1 MRHPRTII
9 AGIGLAAMA
18 VGGVTAVSAGGSPA
32 SSAPSAGAAAAIVRT
47 APAAAG
53 RSTEAILVK
62 AQAAAASTPGSLDPT
77 FGNGGKVLAP
87 GGGAT
92 DAILQPNGDIVVST
106 SSGVARFLPTGK
118 LDTTFGTGGL
128 ASAGF
133 VGGGGGLQGVAV
145 QPDGKIIWV
154 GSQNT
159 PGFTPFGTFSFAV
172 ARFNAN
178 GSLDT
183 TFGTGGQASVEFF
196 APPMQGAQEF
206 ARAVLVQPDGK
217 ILVAGS
223 ARQGQIRFAPIQGA
237 LARFNA
243 NGTLDTSFGTGGT
256 VLSSSLPNGITALGQ
271 DAAGNIFTLTPSA
284 PSPIRAEFSPTG
296 QADTSVTPAAITASS
311 HGGSSVFLPSG
322 QFVQAN
328 GVTVAKHDV
337 DVQVQRFNAD
347 GSLASASP
355 AFDYS
360 GAAGPD
366 QALDGAG
373 AVAIQANGQAVAGGA
388 HFLSTS
394 LFGLARV
401 NPDGTLDAGFGSGGV
416 LTTTFNG
423 NEAVE
428 AVLIQP
434 DGKIIAAGFS
444 DNNTTGQSFIALAR
458 YNP

>member
-18 VGGVTAVSAGGSPA
+18 AGGITAVSAGGSPA
-32 SSAPSAGAAAAIVRT
+32 SSTPSAGTAAATVRT
-47 APAAAG
+47 APPAVG

-77 FGNGGKVLAP
+77 FGNGGKVLTP

-92 DAILQPNGDIVVST
+92 DAVLQPNGDIVVST
-106 SSGVARFLPTGK
+106 GSGVARFLPTGK
-118 LDTTFGTGGL
+118 LDTTFGTGGT

-133 VGGGGGLQGVAV
+133 VGGEGGTGVAL

-159 PGFTPFGTFSFAV
+159 PGFTPFGTFEFAV

-183 TFGTGGQASVEFF
+183 SFGTGGQASVEFF

-206 ARAVLVQPDGK
+206 ARTVLVQPDGK

-243 NGTLDTSFGTGGT
+243 NGTLDTSFGTGGKI
-256 VLSSSLPNGITALGQ
+256 LSSSLPNGITALGL
-271 DAAGNIFTLTPSA
+271 DAAGDIFTL
-284 PSPIRAEFSPTG
+284 PIRAEFSPTG
-296 QADTSVTPAAITASS
+296 QAVTVTPAAIIASS
-311 HGGSSVFLPSG
+311 QGGSSAFLPSG
-322 QFVQAN
+322 QFVLAN
-328 GVTVAKHDV
+328 GSSVARHD
-337 DVQVQRFNAD
+337 DDIQVQRFNAD

-360 GAAGPD
+360 GAAGLD
-366 QALDGAG
+366 QARDSAL
-373 AVAIQANGQAVAGGA
+373 AVAIQANGQAVVGGA
-388 HFLSTS
+388 HFFSTS
-394 LFGLARV
+394 LIGLGRV
-401 NPDGTLDAGFGSGGV
+401 NPDGTLDTGFGTGGV
-416 LTTTFNG
+416 LTTTING
-423 NEAVE
+423 NEAVQ
-428 AVLIQP
+428 AILIQP
-434 DGKIIAAGFS
+434 DGKILAVGNSAINA
-444 DNNTTGQSFIALAR
+444 TGQSFIVIAR
-458 YNP
+458 YLP

>member
-1 MRHPRTII
+1 MRHPRIII

-32 SSAPSAGAAAAIVRT
+32 SSAPSAGTAAATVRA
-47 APAAAG
+47 APVAAG

-62 AQAAAASTPGSLDPT
+62 AQAVAASTPGSLDPT
-77 FGNGGKVLAP
+77 FGHGGKVLTP

-92 DAILQPNGDIVVST
+92 DAILQPNGDIVVSGGF
-106 SSGVARFLPTGK
+106 GVARYLPTGQ
-118 LDTTFGTGGL
+118 LDTTFGSGGL
-128 ASAGF
+128 APAGF
-133 VGGGGGLQGVAV
+133 VGGESRTGVAL
-145 QPDGKIIWV
+145 QTDGKIIWV
-154 GSQNT
+154 GSQGN
-159 PGFTPFGTFSFAV
+159 PSFPAGGTFAFAV

-183 TFGTGGQASVEFF
+183 SFGSGGHASVEFF

-206 ARAVLVQPDGK
+206 ADAVLVQPDGK

-223 ARQGQIRFAPIQGA
+223 ARQGQIKFAPIQGA

-256 VLSSSLPNGITALGQ
+256 VLSSSLPNGITALGL
-271 DAAGNIFTLTPSA
+271 DAAGDIFTL
-284 PSPIRAEFSPTG
+284 PIRAEFSSSG
-296 QADTSVTPAAITASS
+296 QADASVTPAPITASS

-337 DVQVQRFNAD
+337 DVQVQLFNAD

-360 GAAGPD
+360 GAAGVD
-366 QALDGAG
+366 QALDSAG
-373 AVAIQANGQAVAGGA
+373 AVAIQANGQAVVGGA

-428 AVLIQP
+428 ALLIQP

-444 DNNTTGQSFIALAR
+444 DNNTTGKSFIALAR

>member
-18 VGGVTAVSAGGSPA
+18 AGGVTAVSAGGSPA
-32 SSAPSAGAAAAIVRT
+32 SSAPSVGTAAATVRT
-47 APAAAG
+47 APAAVG
-53 RSTEAILVK
+53 RSAGAILVN

-77 FGNGGKVLAP
+77 FGNGGKVLTDL
-87 GGGAT
+87 GVGAGVPS
-92 DAILQPNGDIVVST
+92 DAVLQPNGDIVISGGF
-106 SSGVARFLPTGK
+106 GVARYLPTGK
-118 LDTTFGTGGL
+118 LDTTFGSGGL
-128 ASAGF
+128 ASTGFAG
-133 VGGGGGLQGVAV
+133 GESGTGVAL

-154 GSQNT
+154 GSQGN
-159 PGFTPFGTFSFAV
+159 PSFPAGGTFSFAV
-172 ARFNAN
+172 ARFTAN
-178 GSLDT
+178 GTLDT
-183 TFGTGGQASVEFF
+183 SFGTGGQASVEFF

-243 NGTLDTSFGTGGT
+243 NGTLDTSFGTGGKI
-256 VLSSSLPNGITALGQ
+256 LSSSGGITALGL
-271 DAAGNIFTLTPSA
+271 DAAGNIFTLPT
-284 PSPIRAEFSPTG
+284 RAEFSPTG
-296 QADTSVTPAAITASS
+296 QADTGVTPAAITASS
-311 HGGSSVFLPSG
+311 HGGSSIFLPSG

-328 GVTVAKHDV
+328 TIGVAKHDV

-347 GSLASASP
+347 GSIASASP

-360 GAAGPD
+360 GAAGLD
-366 QALDGAG
+366 QAIDSAG
-373 AVAIQANGQAVAGGA
+373 AVAVQANGQAVAGGA

-394 LFGLARV
+394 PFGLARV

-423 NEAVE
+423 DEAVG
-428 AVLIQP
+428 AVVIQP

-444 DNNTTGQSFIALAR
+444 ENNTTGHVFIALAR

>member
-1 MRHPRTII
+1 MRAPRTMI
-9 AGIGLAAMA
+9 AGIGLAVMA
-18 VGGVTAVSAGGSPA
+18 AAGSVTAASAGGSLA
-32 SSAPSAGAAAAIVRT
+32 SSALSAGTAAAAVRT
-47 APAAAG
+47 APAAG
-53 RSTEAILVK
+53 RSAEAILVK

-77 FGNGGKVLAP
+77 FGNGGIALTP
-87 GGGAT
+87 GGGVT
-92 DAILQPNGDIVVST
+92 DAIRQPNGDIVVST
-106 SSGVARFLPTGK
+106 GSGVARFLPTGK
-118 LDTTFGTGGL
+118 LDTTFGSGGT

-133 VGGGGGLQGVAV
+133 VGGEGGTGVAL

-159 PGFTPFGTFSFAV
+159 PGFPAFGTFSFAV

-183 TFGTGGQASVEFF
+183 SFGTGGQASVEFF

-206 ARAVLVQPDGK
+206 AHAVLVQPDGK

-243 NGTLDTSFGTGGT
+243 NGTLDTSFGTGGKI
-256 VLSSSLPNGITALGQ
+256 LSSSGGITALGL
-271 DAAGNIFTLTPSA
+271 DAAGNIFTLPA
-284 PSPIRAEFSPTG
+284 RAEFSPTG
-296 QADTSVTPAAITASS
+296 QADTGVTPAAITASS
-311 HGGSSVFLPSG
+311 HGGTSAFLPTG

-328 GVTVAKHDV
+328 SFNVATHDV

-347 GSLASASP
+347 GSIASTSP

-360 GAAGPD
+360 GAAGLD
-366 QALDGAG
+366 QARDSAL

-423 NEAVE
+423 GEGVGAV
-428 AVLIQP
+428 VIQP

-444 DNNTTGQSFIALAR
+444 ENNTTGHVFIALAR

>member
-1 MRHPRTII
+1 MRRPRTII

-18 VGGVTAVSAGGSPA
+18 AAGGVTAVSAGGSPA
-32 SSAPSAGAAAAIVRT
+32 SSAPSAGTAAATGRT
-47 APAAAG
+47 APAAVG
-53 RSTEAILVK
+53 RSTGAILVN

-77 FGNGGKVLAP
+77 FGNGGKVLTDL
-87 GGGAT
+87 GVGAGVPS
-92 DAILQPNGDIVVST
+92 DAVLQPNGDIVVSGGF
-106 SSGVARFLPTGK
+106 GVARYLPTGK

-128 ASAGF
+128 ASTGFAG
-133 VGGGGGLQGVAV
+133 GESGTGVAL

-154 GSQNT
+154 GSQGN
-159 PGFTPFGTFSFAV
+159 PSFPAGGTFSFAV

-183 TFGTGGQASVEFF
+183 SFGTGGQASMEFF

-206 ARAVLVQPDGK
+206 AGAVLVQPDGK

-237 LARFNA
+237 LARFNT
-243 NGTLDTSFGTGGT
+243 NGSLDTSFGTGGKI
-256 VLSSSLPNGITALGQ
+256 LSSSGAITALGL
-271 DAAGNIFTLTPSA
+271 DAAGNIFTLPT
-284 PSPIRAEFSPTG
+284 RAEFGPTG
-296 QADTSVTPAAITASS
+296 QADTGVTPAAITASS

-328 GVTVAKHDV
+328 TIGVAKHDV

-347 GSLASASP
+347 GSIASASP

-360 GAAGPD
+360 GAPGLD
-366 QALDGAG
+366 QAQDSAG
-373 AVAIQANGQAVAGGA
+373 AVAVQANGQAVAGGA

-423 NEAVE
+423 DEGVGAV
-428 AVLIQP
+428 VIQP
-434 DGKIIAAGFS
+434 DGKIIAVGFS
-444 DNNTTGQSFIALAR
+444 ENNTTGHVFIALAR

>member
-1 MRHPRTII
+1 MRDPRITI
-9 AGIGLAAMA
+9 AGIGVAAIA
-18 VGGVTAVSAGGSPA
+18 AAGGVTAASAGGSPA
-32 SSAPSAGAAAAIVRT
+32 GSAPSAGTAAATVRT

-53 RSTEAILVK
+53 RNTQAILVN
-62 AQAAAASTPGSLDPT
+62 ARAAAASTPGSLDPT
-77 FGNGGKVLAP
+77 FGNGGKVLTDL
-87 GGGAT
+87 GVGAGVPS
-92 DAILQPNGDIVVST
+92 DAVLQPNGDIVISGGF
-106 SSGVARFLPTGK
+106 GVARYLPTGK
-118 LDTTFGTGGL
+118 LDTTFGSGGL
-128 ASAGF
+128 ASTGFAG
-133 VGGGGGLQGVAV
+133 GESGTGVAL

-154 GSQNT
+154 GSQGN
-159 PGFTPFGTFSFAV
+159 PSFPAGGTFSFAV
-172 ARFNAN
+172 ARFTAN
-178 GSLDT
+178 GTLDT
-183 TFGTGGQASVEFF
+183 SFGTGGQASVEFF

-243 NGTLDTSFGTGGT
+243 NGTLDTSFGTGGKI
-256 VLSSSLPNGITALGQ
+256 LSSSGGITALGL
-271 DAAGNIFTLTPSA
+271 DAAGNIFTLPT
-284 PSPIRAEFSPTG
+284 RAEFSPTG
-296 QADTSVTPAAITASS
+296 QADTGVTPAAITASS
-311 HGGSSVFLPSG
+311 HGGSSIFLPSG

-328 GVTVAKHDV
+328 TIGVAKHDV

-347 GSLASASP
+347 GSIASASP

-360 GAAGPD
+360 GAAGLD
-366 QALDGAG
+366 QAIDSAG
-373 AVAIQANGQAVAGGA
+373 AVAVQANGQAVAGGA

-394 LFGLARV
+394 PFGLARV
-401 NPDGTLDAGFGSGGV
+401 NPDGTLDTGFGSGGV

-428 AVLIQP
+428 AVLTQP

-444 DNNTTGQSFIALAR
+444 EDNTTGQSFIALAR

>member
-18 VGGVTAVSAGGSPA
+18 AGGVTAVSAGGSPA
-32 SSAPSAGAAAAIVRT
+32 SSAPSVGTAAATVRT
-47 APAAAG
+47 APAAVG
-53 RSTEAILVK
+53 RSAGAILVN
-62 AQAAAASTPGSLDPT
+62 AHAAAASTPGSLDPT
-77 FGNGGKVLAP
+77 FGNGGKVLTDL
-87 GGGAT
+87 GVGAGVPS
-92 DAILQPNGDIVVST
+92 DAVLQPNGDIVISGGF
-106 SSGVARFLPTGK
+106 GVARYLPTGK
-118 LDTTFGTGGL
+118 LDTTFGSGGL
-128 ASAGF
+128 ASTGFAG
-133 VGGGGGLQGVAV
+133 GESGTGVAL

-154 GSQNT
+154 GSQGN
-159 PGFTPFGTFSFAV
+159 PSFPAGGTFSFAV
-172 ARFNAN
+172 ARFTAN
-178 GSLDT
+178 GTLDT
-183 TFGTGGQASVEFF
+183 SFGTGGQASVEFF

-243 NGTLDTSFGTGGT
+243 NGTLDTSFGTGGKI
-256 VLSSSLPNGITALGQ
+256 LSSSGGITALGL
-271 DAAGNIFTLTPSA
+271 DAAGNIFTLPT
-284 PSPIRAEFSPTG
+284 RAEFSPTG
-296 QADTSVTPAAITASS
+296 QADTGVTPAAITASS
-311 HGGSSVFLPSG
+311 HGGSSIFLPSG

-328 GVTVAKHDV
+328 TIGVAKHDV

-347 GSLASASP
+347 GSIASASP

-360 GAAGPD
+360 GAAGLD
-366 QALDGAG
+366 QAIDSAG
-373 AVAIQANGQAVAGGA
+373 AVAVQANGQAVAGGA

-394 LFGLARV
+394 PFGLARV

-423 NEAVE
+423 DEAVG
-428 AVLIQP
+428 AVVIQP

-444 DNNTTGQSFIALAR
+444 ENNTTGHVFIALAR

>member
-18 VGGVTAVSAGGSPA
+18 AGGVTAVSAGGSPA
-32 SSAPSAGAAAAIVRT
+32 SSAPSVGTAAATVRT
-47 APAAAG
+47 APAAVG
-53 RSTEAILVK
+53 RSAGAILVN

-77 FGNGGKVLAP
+77 FGNGGKVLTDL
-87 GGGAT
+87 GVGAGVPS
-92 DAILQPNGDIVVST
+92 DAVLQPNGDIVISGGF
-106 SSGVARFLPTGK
+106 GVARYLPTGK
-118 LDTTFGTGGL
+118 LDTTFGSGGL
-128 ASAGF
+128 ASTGFAG
-133 VGGGGGLQGVAV
+133 GESGTGVAL

-154 GSQNT
+154 GSQGN
-159 PGFTPFGTFSFAV
+159 PSFPAGGTFSFAV
-172 ARFNAN
+172 ARFTAN
-178 GSLDT
+178 GTLDT
-183 TFGTGGQASVEFF
+183 SFGTGGQASVEFF

-243 NGTLDTSFGTGGT
+243 NGTLDTSFGTGGKI
-256 VLSSSLPNGITALGQ
+256 LSSSGAITALGL
-271 DAAGNIFTLTPSA
+271 DAAGNIFTLPT
-284 PSPIRAEFSPTG
+284 RAEFSPTG
-296 QADTSVTPAAITASS
+296 QADTGVTPAAITASS
-311 HGGSSVFLPSG
+311 HGGSSIFLPSG

-328 GVTVAKHDV
+328 TIGVAKHDV

-347 GSLASASP
+347 GSIASASP

-360 GAAGPD
+360 GAAGLD
-366 QALDGAG
+366 QAIDSAG
-373 AVAIQANGQAVAGGA
+373 AVAVQANGQAVAGGA

-394 LFGLARV
+394 PFGLARV

-423 NEAVE
+423 DEAVG
-428 AVLIQP
+428 AVVIQP

-444 DNNTTGQSFIALAR
+444 ENNTTGHVFIALAR

>member
-1 MRHPRTII
+1 
-9 AGIGLAAMA
+9 
-18 VGGVTAVSAGGSPA
+18 
-32 SSAPSAGAAAAIVRT
+32 VRT
-47 APAAAG
+47 APAAVG
-53 RSTEAILVK
+53 RSTGAILVK

-77 FGNGGKVLAP
+77 FGNGGKVLTDL
-87 GGGAT
+87 GVGAGVPS
-92 DAILQPNGDIVVST
+92 DAVLQPNGDIVISGGF
-106 SSGVARFLPTGK
+106 GVARYLPTGK
-118 LDTTFGTGGL
+118 LDTTFGSGGL
-128 ASAGF
+128 ASTGFAG
-133 VGGGGGLQGVAV
+133 GESGTGVAL

-154 GSQNT
+154 GSQGN
-159 PGFTPFGTFSFAV
+159 PSFPAGGTFSFAV
-172 ARFNAN
+172 ARFTAN
-178 GSLDT
+178 GTLDT
-183 TFGTGGQASVEFF
+183 SFGTGGQASVEFF

-243 NGTLDTSFGTGGT
+243 NGTLDTSFGTGGKI
-256 VLSSSLPNGITALGQ
+256 LSSSGGITALGL
-271 DAAGNIFTLTPSA
+271 DAAGNIFTLPT
-284 PSPIRAEFSPTG
+284 RAEFSPTG
-296 QADTSVTPAAITASS
+296 QADTGVTPAAITASS
-311 HGGSSVFLPSG
+311 HGGSSIFLPSG

-328 GVTVAKHDV
+328 TIGVAKHDV

-347 GSLASASP
+347 GSIASASP

-360 GAAGPD
+360 GAAGLD
-366 QALDGAG
+366 QAIDSAG
-373 AVAIQANGQAVAGGA
+373 AVAVQANGQAVAGGA

-394 LFGLARV
+394 PFGLARV

-423 NEAVE
+423 DEAVG
-428 AVLIQP
+428 AVVIQP

-444 DNNTTGQSFIALAR
+444 ENNTTGHVFIALAR

>member
-18 VGGVTAVSAGGSPA
+18 AGGVTAVSAGGSPA
-32 SSAPSAGAAAAIVRT
+32 SSAPSVGTAAATVRT
-47 APAAAG
+47 APAAVG
-53 RSTEAILVK
+53 RSAGAILVN

-77 FGNGGKVLAP
+77 FGNGGKVLTDL
-87 GGGAT
+87 GVGAGVPS
-92 DAILQPNGDIVVST
+92 DAVLQPNGDIVISGGF
-106 SSGVARFLPTGK
+106 GVARYLPTGK
-118 LDTTFGTGGL
+118 LDTTFGSGGL
-128 ASAGF
+128 ASTGFAG
-133 VGGGGGLQGVAV
+133 GESGTGVAL

-154 GSQNT
+154 GSQGN
-159 PGFTPFGTFSFAV
+159 PSFPAGGTFSFAV
-172 ARFNAN
+172 ARFTAN
-178 GSLDT
+178 GTLDT
-183 TFGTGGQASVEFF
+183 SFGTGGQASVEFF

-206 ARAVLVQPDGK
+206 AGAVLVQPDGK

-243 NGTLDTSFGTGGT
+243 NGTLDTSFGTGGKI
-256 VLSSSLPNGITALGQ
+256 LSSSGGITALGL
-271 DAAGNIFTLTPSA
+271 DAAGNIFTLPT
-284 PSPIRAEFSPTG
+284 RAEFSPTG
-296 QADTSVTPAAITASS
+296 QADTGVTPAAITASS
-311 HGGSSVFLPSG
+311 HGGSSIFLPSG

-328 GVTVAKHDV
+328 TIGVAKHDV

-347 GSLASASP
+347 GSIASASP

-360 GAAGPD
+360 GAAGLD
-366 QALDGAG
+366 QAIDSAG
-373 AVAIQANGQAVAGGA
+373 AVAVQANGQAVAGGA

-401 NPDGTLDAGFGSGGV
+401 NPDGTLDTGFGSGGV

-423 NEAVE
+423 DEAVG
-428 AVLIQP
+428 AVVIQP

-444 DNNTTGQSFIALAR
+444 ENNTTGHVFIALAR

>member
-18 VGGVTAVSAGGSPA
+18 AGGVTAVSAGGSPA
-32 SSAPSAGAAAAIVRT
+32 SSAPSVGTAAATVRT
-47 APAAAG
+47 APAAVG
-53 RSTEAILVK
+53 RSAGAILVN

-77 FGNGGKVLAP
+77 FGNGGKVLTDL
-87 GGGAT
+87 GVGAGVPS
-92 DAILQPNGDIVVST
+92 DAVLQPNGDIVISGGF
-106 SSGVARFLPTGK
+106 GVARYLPTGK

-128 ASAGF
+128 ASTGFAG
-133 VGGGGGLQGVAV
+133 GESGTGVAL

-154 GSQNT
+154 GSQGN
-159 PGFTPFGTFSFAV
+159 PSFPAGGTFSFAV
-172 ARFNAN
+172 ARFTAN
-178 GSLDT
+178 GTLDT
-183 TFGTGGQASVEFF
+183 SFGTGGQASVEFF

-243 NGTLDTSFGTGGT
+243 NGTLDTSFGTGGKI
-256 VLSSSLPNGITALGQ
+256 LSSSGGITALGL
-271 DAAGNIFTLTPSA
+271 DAAGNIFTLPT
-284 PSPIRAEFSPTG
+284 RAEFSPTG
-296 QADTSVTPAAITASS
+296 QADTGVTPAAITASS
-311 HGGSSVFLPSG
+311 HGGSSIFLPSG

-328 GVTVAKHDV
+328 TIGVAKHDV

-347 GSLASASP
+347 GSIASASP

-360 GAAGPD
+360 GAAGLD
-366 QALDGAG
+366 QAIDSAG
-373 AVAIQANGQAVAGGA
+373 AVAVQANGQAVAGGA

-394 LFGLARV
+394 PFGLARV

-423 NEAVE
+423 DEAVG
-428 AVLIQP
+428 AVVIQP

-444 DNNTTGQSFIALAR
+444 ENNTTGHVFIALAR

>member
-1 MRHPRTII
+1 MRDRRIII
-9 AGIGLAAMA
+9 AGVGLAAMA
-18 VGGVTAVSAGGSPA
+18 IAGGVTAASAGA
-32 SSAPSAGAAAAIVRT
+32 SSAGSAPSGGAAAAV
-47 APAAAG
+47 G
-53 RSTEAILVK
+53 RQVEPILVQ
-62 AQAAAASTPGSLDPT
+62 AQATADSTPGSLDPT
-77 FGNGGKVLAP
+77 FGNGGKVLTP
-87 GGGAT
+87 GGGAS
-92 DAILQPNGDIVVST
+92 DAIMQPNGDIVVST
-106 SSGVARFLPTGK
+106 GSGVARFLPTGQ
-118 LDTTFGTGGL
+118 LDTAFGSGGT

-133 VGGGGGLQGVAV
+133 VGGEGGTGVAL

-159 PGFTPFGTFSFAV
+159 PGFPAFGTFSFAV
-172 ARFNAN
+172 ARFTAN
-178 GSLDT
+178 GTLDT
-183 TFGTGGQASVEFF
+183 SFGTGGQTSVEFF

-243 NGTLDTSFGTGGT
+243 DGTLDTSFGTGGK
-256 VLSSSLPNGITALGQ
+256 VLSSSLPNGITALGL
-271 DAAGNIFTLTPSA
+271 DAAGNIFTL
-284 PSPIRAEFSPTG
+284 PIRAEFSPSG
-296 QADTSVTPAAITASS
+296 QADAAVTPAAITASS
-311 HGGSSVFLPSG
+311 TGGSSAFLPSG
-322 QFVQAN
+322 QFVLAN
-328 GVTVAKHDV
+328 GFSVARHD
-337 DVQVQRFNAD
+337 DDIQVQRFNAD

-360 GAAGPD
+360 GAAGLD
-366 QALDGAG
+366 QAIDGAG
-373 AVAIQANGQAVAGGA
+373 AVAVQANGQAVVGGA

-394 LFGLARV
+394 PFGLARV
-401 NPDGTLDAGFGSGGV
+401 NPDGTLDTGFGSGGV

-444 DNNTTGQSFIALAR
+444 ENNTTGQSFIALAR

>member
-1 MRHPRTII
+1 MRRPRTII

-18 VGGVTAVSAGGSPA
+18 AAGGVTAVSAGGSPA
-32 SSAPSAGAAAAIVRT
+32 SSAPSAGTAAATGRT
-47 APAAAG
+47 APAAVG
-53 RSTEAILVK
+53 RSTGAILVN

-77 FGNGGKVLAP
+77 FGNGGKVLTDL
-87 GGGAT
+87 GVGAGVPS
-92 DAILQPNGDIVVST
+92 DAVLQPNGDIVVSGGF
-106 SSGVARFLPTGK
+106 GVARYLPTGK

-128 ASAGF
+128 ASTGFAG
-133 VGGGGGLQGVAV
+133 GESGTGVAL

-154 GSQNT
+154 GSQGN
-159 PGFTPFGTFSFAV
+159 PSFPAGGTFSFAV

-183 TFGTGGQASVEFF
+183 SFGTGGQASMEFF

-206 ARAVLVQPDGK
+206 AGAVLVQPDGK

-223 ARQGQIRFAPIQGA
+223 ARQGQIRFAPIHGA
-237 LARFNA
+237 LARFNT
-243 NGTLDTSFGTGGT
+243 NGSLDTSFGTGGKI
-256 VLSSSLPNGITALGQ
+256 LSSSGAITALGL
-271 DAAGNIFTLTPSA
+271 DAAGNIFTLPT
-284 PSPIRAEFSPTG
+284 RAEFGPTG
-296 QADTSVTPAAITASS
+296 QADTGVTPAAITASS

-328 GVTVAKHDV
+328 TIGVAKHDV

-347 GSLASASP
+347 GSIASASP

-360 GAAGPD
+360 GAPGLD
-366 QALDGAG
+366 QARDSAG
-373 AVAIQANGQAVAGGA
+373 AVAVQANGQAVAGGA
-388 HFLSTS
+388 HFFSTS

-401 NPDGTLDAGFGSGGV
+401 NPDGTLDPGFGSGGV

-423 NEAVE
+423 GEGVGAV
-428 AVLIQP
+428 VIQP

-444 DNNTTGQSFIALAR
+444 ENNTTGHVFIALAR